1 VVWVW
6 EPFTRGFPGLASS
19 GGAPLTAVLRSWEER
34 FGACRIDIGF
44 AEIRLLVERPPR
56 TLAAAQRIAAEH
68 YVLADR
74 TGEGLQ
80 ALSRIAAS
88 LFNAPIWAFWWD

>member
-1 VVWVW
+1 
-6 EPFTRGFPGLASS
+6 
-19 GGAPLTAVLRSWEER
+19 LRSWEDR
-34 FGACRIDIGF
+34 FGACLIDVGF

-74 TGEGLQ
+74 SGEGLQ
-80 ALSRIAAS
+80 AVSRIAAS
-88 LFNAPIWAFWWD
+88 LVNAPIWSFWWD